1 MDKGSGHR
9 DRGNMKLIYERV
21 VETGQKGM
29 GGVEE
34 SGIEKNTSIVISSF
48 QDGSLEEYITLS
60 KTYF

>member
-9 DRGNMKLIYERV
+9 DGGNMKLIYERV

-29 GGVEE
+29 GVEE
-34 SGIEKNTSIVISSF
+34 SGIEKNTSIMISSF

-60 KTYF
+60 KAYF